1 MSLNDI
7 EPTATDPFIFR
18 DIYPEI
24 EDVNNGTMVAIPS
37 FELMPIVKPFTFE
50 DFESAEFSQGSLEL
64 TINNSMVIPLGS
76 PLLIE
81 LLLPKLQT

>member
-37 FELMPIVKPFTFE
+37 F
-50 DFESAEFSQGSLEL
+50 
-64 TINNSMVIPLGS
+64 
-76 PLLIE
+76 
-81 LLLPKLQT
+81 